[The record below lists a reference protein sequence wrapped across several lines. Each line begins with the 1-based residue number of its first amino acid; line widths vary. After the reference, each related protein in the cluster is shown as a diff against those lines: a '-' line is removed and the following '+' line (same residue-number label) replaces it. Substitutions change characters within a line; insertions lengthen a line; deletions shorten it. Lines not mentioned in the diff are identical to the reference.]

1 MDVPIRINALSTTF
15 QTGGKDRKIKVSQ
28 IETVLY
34 SFGKEEVCKQKQFL
48 ILRKYDR

>member
-1 MDVPIRINALSTTF
+1 MDVPIRINVLSTTF
-15 QTGGKDRKIKVSQ
+15 QTGGKDRKLSVSQ

-48 ILRKYDR
+48 ILHKYDR